1 MSKSQG
7 PVCLI
12 MEAEKLFLLFSLI
25 MLQFLSCTSQESLK
39 TNQTIKE
46 GDLLI
51 SKGNIFALGFFSPG
65 SSTNR
70 YLGIWYHKIPE
81 QTVVWVA
88 NRNDPI
94 IGSSGFLFINQF
106 GNLVL
111 YRKDDQ
117 KLLVW
122 STNVSV
128 EENDTCEAQLLDSG
142 NLILVRKRSRKIVW
156 QSFDYPTNIQL
167 PGMKLGLDRKLGTDR
182 FLTSWRSADDPG
194 IGDFS
199 IRINPNGSPQFFL
212 YNGTK
217 PITRAPPWP
226 WRSQM
231 GTFKSVFVNDPDEI
245 YCQSTVPDGYYLVRL
260 IVDHS
265 GLLKML
271 TWRESDGR
279 WKEYWK
285 SPQLQCDYYGYCG
298 AYSTCE
304 LANYNAFGCACLPGF
319 EPKNPMEWSLRDG
332 SGGCV
337 RKRLQTSS
345 VCDHG
350 EGFVKVENVILPDTS
365 AAAWVDMSKSRAE
378 YCELECKRN
387 CSCSAYA
394 VIVIPGK
401 GDGCLNWHKELVD
414 IKYDRIESHDLY
426 VRVDAY
432 ELGAEGDSLCHMS
445 CHVSIGEGSGFSSGV
460 NRYCFHSHAAGN
472 TRKLNGSREKT
483 MQAILAPSIALLLFL
498 ISLTA
503 YLRLKKGAKKGTE
516 LQINSNS
523 TESECFKLSTIMAAT
538 NNFSPANELGQGGFG
553 SVYKGLLANGLEVA
567 IKRLSRSSRQGIE
580 EFKNEVMVIA
590 KLQHRNLVKLL
601 GYCNQDGEQMLI
613 YEYLPN
619 KSLDSFLFHE
629 SRRLLL
635 DWRKRFD
642 IIVGIARGILY
653 LHQDSRLRIIHR
665 DLKCSNILL
674 DAEMNPKISDFG
686 MAKIFEGNQ
695 TEDRTRRVVG
705 TFGYMSPEY
714 AVLGNFSVKSD
725 VFSFGVVLLEIVSGK
740 KNNRFYQQNP
750 PLTLIGYVWEL
761 WTQDKALEIV
771 DPSLNEL
778 YRRREAFKCIQIGL
792 LCVQEDAAD
801 RSSML
806 AVVFML
812 SNETEIPSPKQPA
825 FLFRKSDKFPDIA
838 LDVEDGQ
845 CSVNEVTITE
855 IASR

>member
-1 MSKSQG
+1 
-7 PVCLI
+7 
-12 MEAEKLFLLFSLI
+12 MEAEKLFLLFSLLT
-25 MLQFLSCTSQESLK
+25 LQFSSCTSHDSLK

-46 GDLLI
+46 GDVLI
-51 SKGNIFALGFFSPG
+51 SEGNNFALGFFSPG
-65 SSTNR
+65 SSSNR
-70 YLGIWYHKIPE
+70 YLGIWYHKVPE

-94 IGSSGFLFINQF
+94 IGSSGFLFVDQY

-111 YRKDDQ
+111 YGNDDRK
-117 KLLVW
+117 LRVW

-142 NLILVRKRSRKIVW
+142 NLILVRKRSRKTVW
-156 QSFDYPTNIQL
+156 QSFDYPANILL
-167 PGMKLGLDRKLGTDR
+167 PGMKLGLDRRLGIDR

-199 IRINPNGSPQFFL
+199 LMINPNGSPQMFF
-212 YNGTK
+212 NKGTK
-217 PITRAPPWP
+217 PINRSPPWP
-226 WRSQM
+226 WTSQM
-231 GTFKSVFVNDPDEI
+231 GLYKSTFVNDPDEI
-245 YCQSTVPDGYYLVRL
+245 YFVYTVPDDSFLLRL
-260 IVDHS
+260 IVDHP
-265 GLLKML
+265 GHVKAL
-271 TWRESDGR
+271 TWRQSDGQ

-285 SPQLQCDYYGYCG
+285 SPQFQCNYYRHCG
-298 AYSTCE
+298 AFSTCE
-304 LANYNAFGCACLPGF
+304 LATLTEFGCACLPGF
-319 EPKNPMEWSLRDG
+319 EPKYPLEWSTRDG

-337 RKRLQTSS
+337 RKRLHTSS
-345 VCDHG
+345 VCQHG
-350 EGFVKVENVILPDTS
+350 EGFVKVENVILPESS
-365 AAAWVDMSKSRAE
+365 AAVWVDMSKSLAD
-378 YCELECKRN
+378 CEVQCKRN

-394 VIVIPGK
+394 IIAIPGK
-401 GDGCLNWHKELVD
+401 NYGCLTWYKELED
-414 IKYDRIESHDLY
+414 INYAGSESHDLY

-432 ELGAEGDSLCHMS
+432 ELADT
-445 CHVSIGEGSGFSSGV
+445 
-460 NRYCFHSHAAGN
+460 
-472 TRKLNGSREKT
+472 TRKSNDSREKP
-483 MQAILAPSIALLLFL
+483 MLAVLAPSIALPWFLVSLF
-498 ISLTA
+498 A
-503 YLRLKKGAKKGTE
+503 YLWLKKRAKKGNELQVNSTSTE
-516 LQINSNS
+516 L
-523 TESECFKLSTIMAAT
+523 EYFKLSTITAAT
-538 NNFSPANELGQGGFG
+538 NNFSPANKLGQGGFG
-553 SVYKGLLANGLEVA
+553 SVYKGLLANAKEVA
-567 IKRLSRSSRQGIE
+567 IKRLSRSSGQGTE

-590 KLQHRNLVKLL
+590 MLQHRNLVKLL
-601 GYCNQDGEQMLI
+601 GYCTQDGEQMLI

-629 SRRLLL
+629 SRILLL

-705 TFGYMSPEY
+705 TYGYMSPEY

-725 VFSFGVVLLEIVSGK
+725 VFSFGVMLLEIVSGK
-740 KNNRFYQQNP
+740 NNNRFYQQNP

-761 WTQDKALEIV
+761 WRQDKALEIV
-771 DPSLNEL
+771 DPSLHEL
-778 YRRREAFKCIQIGL
+778 YRPREALKCIQIGL

-801 RSSML
+801 RPSML

-825 FLFRKSDKFPDIA
+825 FLFRKSDNNPDIA

-855 IASR
+855 IACR

>member
-350 EGFVKVENVILPDTS
+350 EGFVKVENVVLPESS
-365 AAAWVDMSKSRAE
+365 AAAWVDMSKSRAA
-378 YCELECKRN
+378 CEVECKRN

-394 VIVIPGK
+394 IIGIPGK
-401 GDGCLNWHKELVD
+401 NYGCLNWYKELVD
-414 IKYDRIESHDLY
+414 IRYDRSNSYDLY

-432 ELGAEGDSLCHMS
+432 ELAD
-445 CHVSIGEGSGFSSGV
+445 
-460 NRYCFHSHAAGN
+460 
-472 TRKLNGSREKT
+472 TKRKSNDSREKT
-483 MQAILAPSIALLLFL
+483 MQAILAPSIALLWFL
-498 ISLTA
+498 ISLFA
-503 YLRLKKGAKKGTE
+503 YLWFKKRAKKGSELQVNSTSTE
-516 LQINSNS
+516 LKY
-523 TESECFKLSTIMAAT
+523 FKLSTTTAAT
-538 NNFSPANELGQGGFG
+538 NNFSPANKLGQGGFG

-567 IKRLSRSSRQGIE
+567 IKRLSRSSRQGTE

-590 KLQHRNLVKLL
+590 MLQHRNLVKLL
-601 GYCNQDGEQMLI
+601 GYCTQDGEQILI

-619 KSLDSFLFHE
+619 KSLDSILFHE
-629 SRRLLL
+629 TRRLLL

-705 TFGYMSPEY
+705 TYGYMSPEY
-714 AVLGNFSVKSD
+714 AVFGNFSVKSD
-725 VFSFGVVLLEIVSGK
+725 VFSFGVMLLEIVSGK
-740 KNNRFYQQNP
+740 KNNRFYQRNP

-761 WTQDKALEIV
+761 WREDKALEIV
-771 DPSLNEL
+771 DPSLKEL
-778 YRRREAFKCIQIGL
+778 YHPREALKCIQIGL
-792 LCVQEDAAD
+792 LCVQEDATD
-801 RSSML
+801 RPSML

-812 SNETEIPSPKQPA
+812 SNETEIPSPEQPA
-825 FLFRKSDKFPDIA
+825 FLFRKSDNNPDIA

-845 CSVNEVTITE
+845 CSLNEVTITE
-855 IASR
+855 IACR

>member
-1 MSKSQG
+1 
-7 PVCLI
+7 

-25 MLQFLSCTSQESLK
+25 ILLHFSSCTSRESLQ

-51 SKGNIFALGFFSPG
+51 SKGDIFALGFFSPG

-94 IGSSGFLFINQF
+94 IGSSGFLFINQY

-111 YRKDDQ
+111 YRKDDR

-122 STNVSV
+122 SANVSV

-156 QSFDYPTNIQL
+156 QSFDYPTNIGL
-167 PGMKLGLDRKLGTDR
+167 PGMKLGLDRKVGTDR

-199 IRINPNGSPQFFL
+199 VRINPNGSPQYFF

-217 PITRAPPWP
+217 PISRSPPWP
-226 WRSQM
+226 WRSKTGLYKM
-231 GTFKSVFVNDPDEI
+231 VFVSDPDEI
-245 YCQSTVPDGYYLVRL
+245 YCELTGPDGFYLVRL

-271 TWRESDGR
+271 TWREGDGQ

-304 LANYNAFGCACLPGF
+304 LATYNTFACACLPGF
-319 EPKNPMEWSLRDG
+319 EPKYPMEWSMRDR

-337 RKRLQTSS
+337 RKRLLTSS

-350 EGFVKVENVILPDTS
+350 EGFVKVENVLLPDTS
-365 AAAWVDMSKSRAE
+365 AAAWVDMSKSRAD
-378 YCELECKRN
+378 CELECKRN
-387 CSCSAYA
+387 CSCSSYA

-401 GDGCLNWHKELVD
+401 GDGCLNWYNELVD
-414 IKYDRIESHDLY
+414 IRYDRRSESHDLY

-432 ELGAEGDSLCHMS
+432 EL
-445 CHVSIGEGSGFSSGV
+445 
-460 NRYCFHSHAAGN
+460 AGN

-483 MQAILAPSIALLLFL
+483 MLAILAPSIALLLFL
-498 ISLTA
+498 ISLSS
-503 YLRLKKGAKKGTE
+503 YLRLKKRAKKGTE
-516 LQINSNS
+516 LQVNINS

-567 IKRLSRSSRQGIE
+567 IKRLSRSSGQGTE

-601 GYCNQDGEQMLI
+601 GYCNQGGEQILI

-635 DWRKRFD
+635 DWRNRFD

-725 VFSFGVVLLEIVSGK
+725 VFSFGVVLLEIVIGK
-740 KNNRFYQQNP
+740 KNNRFYQQDP

-771 DPSLNEL
+771 DPSLTEL
-778 YRRREAFKCIQIGL
+778 YDPREALKCIQIGL

-801 RSSML
+801 RPSML

-825 FLFRKSDKFPDIA
+825 FLFRKSDNNPDIA

-845 CSVNEVTITE
+845 CSVNEVTISE

>member
-1 MSKSQG
+1 
-7 PVCLI
+7 
-12 MEAEKLFLLFSLI
+12 MEPGKLLLFSLI
-25 MLQFLSCTSQESLK
+25 MLHFSSCTSQESLK

-51 SKGNIFALGFFSPG
+51 SKGDIFALGFFSPG

-70 YLGIWYHKIPE
+70 YLGIWYHKIPG

-94 IGSSGFLFINQF
+94 IGSSGFLFIDQY

-111 YRKDDQ
+111 YGNDDQ

-142 NLILVRKRSRKIVW
+142 NLILVRKRSTKIVW

-167 PGMKLGLDRKLGTDR
+167 PGMKLGLDGKLGTDR
-182 FLTSWRSADDPG
+182 FLTSWRSTDDPG

-199 IRINPNGSPQFFL
+199 VRINPNGSPQIFL
-212 YNGTK
+212 YSGTK
-217 PITRAPPWP
+217 PISRAAPWP

-231 GTFKSVFVNDPDEI
+231 SLYKSTFVNDPDEI
-245 YCQSTVPDGYYLVRL
+245 YRVYTVPDDSFLVRL

-265 GLLKML
+265 GLVKVL
-271 TWRESDGR
+271 TWRESDGQ
-279 WKEYWK
+279 WKDYWK
-285 SPQLQCDYYGYCG
+285 TPQFECDYYGQCG

-304 LANYNAFGCACLPGF
+304 LATYNTFGCACLPGF
-319 EPKNPMEWSLRDG
+319 EPKYPMEWSVRDG

-365 AAAWVDMSKSRAE
+365 AAVWADMSKSRAD
-378 YCELECKRN
+378 CELECKRN

-401 GDGCLNWHKELVD
+401 RDGCLNWYKELVD
-414 IKYDRIESHDLY
+414 IRYDRRSESYDLY

-432 ELGAEGDSLCHMS
+432 ELAD
-445 CHVSIGEGSGFSSGV
+445 
-460 NRYCFHSHAAGN
+460 NK
-472 TRKLNGSREKT
+472 RKLNGSREKT
-483 MQAILAPSIALLLFL
+483 MLAILAPSIALLLFL
-498 ISLTA
+498 ISLSS
-503 YLRLKKGAKKGTE
+503 YLRLKKRAKKGTE
-516 LQINSNS
+516 LQANRNS
-523 TESECFKLSTIMAAT
+523 TESEYFKLSTIMAAT
-538 NNFSPANELGQGGFG
+538 NNLSPANELGQGGFG

-567 IKRLSRSSRQGIE
+567 IKRLSRSSRQGTE

-601 GYCNQDGEQMLI
+601 GYCNQDGEQILI

-619 KSLDSFLFHE
+619 KSLDSFLFDE

-653 LHQDSRLRIIHR
+653 LQQDSRLRIIHR

-714 AVLGNFSVKSD
+714 AAFGNFSVKSD
-725 VFSFGVVLLEIVSGK
+725 IFSFGVMLLEIVSGK
-740 KNNRFYQQNP
+740 KNNIFYQQNP

-761 WTQDKALEIV
+761 WREEKALEIV
-771 DPSLNEL
+771 DPSLTEL
-778 YRRREAFKCIQIGL
+778 YDPREALKCIQIGL
-792 LCVQEDAAD
+792 LCVQEDAKD
-801 RSSML
+801 RPSML

-825 FLFRKSDKFPDIA
+825 FLFTKSDKFPDIA

-845 CSVNEVTITE
+845 CSVNEVTISE

>member
-1 MSKSQG
+1 
-7 PVCLI
+7 
-12 MEAEKLFLLFSLI
+12 MEAEKLFLLFSLL
-25 MLQFLSCTSQESLK
+25 MLHFSSCTSLDSLK

-46 GDLLI
+46 GDLLF

-111 YRKDDQ
+111 YGNDDQ

-122 STNVSV
+122 SADVSV
-128 EENDTCEAQLLDSG
+128 EENDTWEAQLLDSG
-142 NLILVRKRSRKIVW
+142 NLILVSKRSRKIVW
-156 QSFDYPTNIQL
+156 QSFDYPTNTGL

-226 WRSQM
+226 WSSQT
-231 GTFKSVFVNDPDEI
+231 GIFKTVFVNDPDEI
-245 YCQSTVPDGYYLVRL
+245 YCESTVPDGYYPVRL

-265 GLLKML
+265 GLSKVL
-271 TWRESDGR
+271 TWRESDGQ
-279 WKEYWK
+279 WKEFWK
-285 SPQLQCDYYGYCG
+285 SPLLQCDYYGYCG

-304 LANYNAFGCACLPGF
+304 IANYNKFGCACLPGF
-319 EPKNPMEWSLRDG
+319 EPKYPMEWSARDG
-332 SGGCV
+332 SSGCV

-350 EGFVKVENVILPDTS
+350 EGFLKVKKVILPDTS
-365 AAAWVDMSKSRAE
+365 AAAWVDMSRSRAD
-378 YCELECKRN
+378 CEVQCKRN

-401 GDGCLNWHKELVD
+401 GEGCLNWYKELVD
-414 IKYDRIESHDLY
+414 IKYDSSESHDLY

-432 ELGAEGDSLCHMS
+432 EL
-445 CHVSIGEGSGFSSGV
+445 
-460 NRYCFHSHAAGN
+460 AGN

-483 MQAILAPSIALLLFL
+483 MLAILAPSIALLLFL
-498 ISLTA
+498 ISLSS
-503 YLRLKKGAKKGTE
+503 YLRLKKRAKEGTE
-516 LQINSNS
+516 LQANRNS
-523 TESECFKLSTIMAAT
+523 TESEYFKLSTIMAAT

-619 KSLDSFLFHE
+619 KSLDSFLFDE
-629 SRRLLL
+629 SKRLLL

-642 IIVGIARGILY
+642 IVVGIARGILY

-705 TFGYMSPEY
+705 TYGYMSPEY
-714 AVLGNFSVKSD
+714 VVYGNFSTKSD
-725 VFSFGVVLLEIVSGK
+725 VFSFGVMLLEIVSGK

-761 WTQDKALEIV
+761 WREDKALEIV

-778 YRRREAFKCIQIGL
+778 YHPREALKCIQIGL
-792 LCVQEDAAD
+792 LCVQEDVAD
-801 RSSML
+801 RPSML

-845 CSVNEVTITE
+845 CSVNEVTISE

>member
-1 MSKSQG
+1 
-7 PVCLI
+7 

-25 MLQFLSCTSQESLK
+25 MLQFSSCTSQDSLK
-39 TNQTIKE
+39 TNHTIKE

-199 IRINPNGSPQFFL
+199 LRINPNGSPQFFF
-212 YNGTK
+212 YNATK
-217 PITRAPPWP
+217 PISRSPPWP

-231 GTFKSVFVNDPDEI
+231 GIYKSAFVNDPDEI
-245 YCQSTVPDGYYLVRL
+245 YCVYTVPDDSYLLRI

-265 GLLKML
+265 GLVKVL
-271 TWRESDGR
+271 TWRESDGQ
-279 WKEYWK
+279 WKDYWK
-285 SPQLQCDYYGYCG
+285 APQFHCDYYGHCG

-304 LANYNAFGCACLPGF
+304 LANLNEFGCACLPGF
-319 EPKNPMEWSLRDG
+319 EPKYPLEWSSRDG

-337 RKRLQTSS
+337 RKRLHTSS
-345 VCDHG
+345 VCQHG
-350 EGFVKVENVILPDTS
+350 EGFVKVKNVILPDTS
-365 AAAWVDMSKSRAE
+365 AAAWVDRSKSRAD
-378 YCELECKRN
+378 CELQCKRN

-394 VIVIPGK
+394 IIAIPGK
-401 GDGCLNWHKELVD
+401 NYGCLTWYKELVD
-414 IKYDRIESHDLY
+414 IKYDRSDSYDLY

-432 ELGAEGDSLCHMS
+432 ELG
-445 CHVSIGEGSGFSSGV
+445 
-460 NRYCFHSHAAGN
+460 
-472 TRKLNGSREKT
+472 
-483 MQAILAPSIALLLFL
+483 
-498 ISLTA
+498 
-503 YLRLKKGAKKGTE
+503 TE
-516 LQINSNS
+516 LQVNSNS
-523 TESECFKLSTIMAAT
+523 TELEYFKLSTITVAT
-538 NNFSPANELGQGGFG
+538 NNFSPANKLGQGGFG

-613 YEYLPN
+613 YEYLLN

-686 MAKIFEGNQ
+686 TAKIFEGNQ

-725 VFSFGVVLLEIVSGK
+725 VFSFGVLLLEIVSGK

-761 WTQDKALEIV
+761 WREDKALEIV
-771 DPSLNEL
+771 DPSLTEL
-778 YRRREAFKCIQIGL
+778 YDPREALKCIQIGL
-792 LCVQEDAAD
+792 LCVQEDATD
-801 RSSML
+801 RPSML

-812 SNETEIPSPKQPA
+812 SSETEIPSPKQPA
-825 FLFRKSDKFPDIA
+825 FLFRKSDNNPDIA

-845 CSVNEVTITE
+845 CSVNEVTISE
-855 IASR
+855 ITSR